1 LGPASLATVLAQ
13 GALLHGLA
21 YPFLTAQRR
30 MEAQSPNKAGLLH
43 PRYSNYLHCFA
54 QTHKEEGLKGLYRG
68 FPPYLLAT
76 VIALTVIPVMAEELL
91 QRSPLMRSKGK
102 DTASENDALYDE
114 VMEGKK
120 RVEEIRTET
129 KKQEREAR
137 ERAATK

>member
-1 LGPASLATVLAQ
+1 
-13 GALLHGLA
+13 
-21 YPFLTAQRR
+21 
-30 MEAQSPNKAGLLH
+30 
-43 PRYSNYLHCFA
+43 
-54 QTHKEEGLKGLYRG
+54 
-68 FPPYLLAT
+68 
-76 VIALTVIPVMAEELL
+76 
-91 QRSPLMRSKGK
+91 MRSKGK